1 MTRPPLSLLLLALP
15 AFCSA
20 DTVTIL
26 GGGAQSDTASSILG
40 SGDFTGDTTVELS
53 FVGSVGGQ
61 VDKAITTS
69 LYELIAGVESIVS
82 DSIGAEEAGRV
93 SLPEGAKPRVKIITE
108 IGRWCIDVC
117 LSAVEIISTSHALNC
132 NRMPQ

>member
-1 MTRPPLSLLLLALP
+1 MLLALP
-15 AFCSA
+15 AFCCCAA

-26 GGGAQSDTASSILG
+26 GGGTPANAPSTILG

-69 LYELIAGVESIVS
+69 LYELIAGVESIVT

-93 SLPEGAKPRVKIITE
+93 SLPEGTKPRVKIITE
-108 IGRWCIDVC
+108 IGK
-117 LSAVEIISTSHALNC
+117 
-132 NRMPQ
+132 